1 MPVRMTP
8 TNMKMVAMTIKKTL
22 QLAEM
27 KRWPMLM
34 ATPVPSSLDSILNF
48 SMTESGR
55 GLVVPVVVWRSEVD
69 MSSLME

>member
-8 TNMKMVAMTIKKTL
+8 TNMKMVAMTIKKML

-34 ATPVPSSLDSILNF
+34 PTPVPSSLDSILNF

-55 GLVVPVVVWRSEVD
+55 GLVVPVVDWRSEVD

>member
-8 TNMKMVAMTIKKTL
+8 TNMKMVAMTIKKML

-27 KRWPMLM
+27 KRLPMLM
-34 ATPVPSSLDSILNF
+34 PTPVPSSLDSILNF

-55 GLVVPVVVWRSEVD
+55 GLVAVDWRSEVD